1 MTDPSAV
8 LRSSDGIAHLRLS
21 RPLVRN
27 ALRAEDVVLLHRLL
41 DQVEDSDV
49 RAVVLSGDGPAFCA
63 GRDLSDAEPAT
74 EDARAI
80 LAATYNPLL
89 RRLRYLALPTFA
101 AVHGACLGVGL
112 GLALACDVTVVAGS
126 ARLGSPFARIGA
138 VLDSGGHHHLVH
150 RLGEHRALELIYTGR
165 LLTGA
170 EAAQWGLVNRAVPDD
185 RVLDEVLATA
195 SRVAAGPTH
204 AFRLS
209 KDIAHR
215 ITDEGLSL
223 DAVLA
228 AEADAQGVASRT
240 HDYTEGITAFQH
252 KREPRFTGAPPAG
265 SPGHLRVHP

>member
-21 RPLVRN
+21 RPQVRN

-101 AVHGACLGVGL
+101 AVHGACLGV
-112 GLALACDVTVVAGS
+112 
-126 ARLGSPFARIGA
+126 
-138 VLDSGGHHHLVH
+138 GHHHLVH